1 MKLATTTGDFEFY
14 CKTYEERI
22 RHIYEAGFRYIDLS
36 LYTVSEDDELLVASD
51 WRKNA
56 ERLKAFAENLGMQ
69 FVQAHGPGI
78 NPMCKDDRYEMLLQA
93 TIRSIEV
100 CGVLGIPNMVLH
112 SGFERGVRKQEY
124 FERNKEFFEQLFPY
138 MEKCNV
144 NVLCENSTKANMK
157 DGYFPNSG
165 ADVKEFVEYVNHPL
179 FHACW
184 DTGHAH
190 IEGIQYDE
198 ILALGKDLYA
208 LHIND
213 NRGEKDE
220 HMIPFFGTI
229 SMDEVMH
236 ALIDSG
242 YQGYFTMEAGSCLRS
257 ANYWLGKR
265 YQFKKDTRLAQPQLF
280 MQKQMEKLMYEI
292 GVYILKSYD
301 CYEE

>member
-1 MKLATTTGDFEFY
+1 MRQHEQKTRKDGGADGMKKVIVAGHICLDVTPIFPQ
-14 CKTYEERI
+14 EEVRC
-22 RHIYEAGFRYIDLS
+22 IDDIL
-36 LYTVSEDDELLVASD
+36 
-51 WRKNA
+51 KPG
-56 ERLKAFAENLGMQ
+56 RL
-69 FVQAHGPGI
+69 I
-78 NPMCKDDRYEMLLQA
+78 N
-93 TIRSIEV
+93 
-100 CGVLGIPNMVLH
+100 
-112 SGFERGVRKQEY
+112 
-124 FERNKEFFEQLFPY
+124 
-138 MEKCNV
+138 ME
-144 NVLCENSTKANMK
+144 NVLVSTGGSVANTGLALK
-157 DGYFPNSG
+157 ILG
-165 ADVKEFVEYVNHPL
+165 ADVSLMGKIGDDDFGKLVLNVLDKYQESEGMLVCEGERTSYSVVLAIPGIGGADMKEFVEYVNHPL

-198 ILALGKDLYA
+198 ILALGNELYA
-208 LHIND
+208 LHVND

-265 YQFKKDTRLAQPQLF
+265 YQFKKDNRLAQPQLF